1 MDQRASK
8 VKRLVLADDNQDN
21 CVFFEKVVQSI
32 DDTVQLSFVA
42 NGQDLL
48 QLLKRKPVDMVFLDL
63 RMPGKSGYV
72 CLKEIRRDT
81 DLLHLPVVIY
91 SQSTNRNDIEQCF
104 RLEADYY
111 VVKPFTAD
119 HLFNALQVLLGGEL
133 ENRRRF
139 LKHYFINNRFVP
151 FITMG

>member
-1 MDQRASK
+1 MDQNASN
-8 VKRLVLADDNQDN
+8 VKRLVLADDNHDN
-21 CVFFEKVVQSI
+21 CMFFGKVVQSI

-48 QLLKRKPVDMVFLDL
+48 QLLKRKPADMVFLDL

-72 CLKEIRRDT
+72 CLKEIRRDA
-81 DLLHLPVVIY
+81 DLRHLPVVIY

-151 FITMG
+151 FITIG